1 MKHLSNVFDLWLFH
15 RAEGIPRYLMLRTSQ
30 KKADKWFGGG
40 RFWQIPG
47 DFFASEDEGA
57 VEGILRSLR
66 DLAVEPRAVFACEY
80 VYTIFN
86 RRFDALQTVP
96 VFAAEVKGPVDVTLT
111 WEHAESGWFTAAEC
125 HERINFW
132 GLHEGLDRTRTH
144 VTEHADLPLEF
155 RLWPPRDDVS
165 ISNDASDH

>member
-1 MKHLSNVFDLWLFH
+1 
-15 RAEGIPRYLMLRTSQ
+15 MLRTSQ

-57 VEGILRSLR
+57 VEGSLRSLG
-66 DLAVEPRAVFACEY
+66 DFDDEPRAIFACEH
-80 VYTIFN
+80 VCTIFN

-96 VFAAEVKGPVDVTLT
+96 VFAAEVNGPVKLTLN
-111 WEHAESGWFTAAEC
+111 WEHAESGGFTATEC

-144 VTEHADLPLEF
+144 VTEHADMPLEF
-155 RLWPPRDDVS
+155 LLWPPRDDPSS
-165 ISNDASDH
+165 INDASGH